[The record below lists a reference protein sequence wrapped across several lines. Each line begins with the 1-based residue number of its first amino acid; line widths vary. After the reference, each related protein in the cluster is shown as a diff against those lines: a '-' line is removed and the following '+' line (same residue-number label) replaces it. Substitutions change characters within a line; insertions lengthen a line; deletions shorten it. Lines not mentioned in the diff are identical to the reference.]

1 MILAVITALS
11 LLEAAGGL
19 DLVVRYAE
27 RILRGHPRWVT
38 ILAPLVTYALVFAS
52 GTQHVIYALLPVI
65 AEVARKA
72 GIRPE
77 RPLSISVIASQQ
89 GLIASPVSAVTAAL
103 VVTLAG
109 AVSLPQLLLI
119 VIPASL
125 IGLAAGT
132 LSVAFRGKE
141 LADDPGYQDLLARG
155 KVSDPAE
162 RPAPSAGARG
172 PAVVACAVFLA
183 AIVAVVLI
191 GIFPNLRPIYEQAG
205 EGVTET
211 GQVEMGRATMI
222 VMLAAAGL
230 LLLLARSDPEKAIK
244 GSVMKGGLTAVIS
257 ILGVSWMGSSFFEG
271 NRTVIV
277 SAISATVE
285 THPWVFA
292 AGLFVLSLLLFSQAA
307 AIAILGPVA
316 VAIGLPAPLH
326 RRRLPG
332 GERQL
337 LPAHLRNGAGR
348 RLLRPDRD
356 DAHRPLP
363 PQPQL
368 HAAGPGGD
376 GDEHRRRPRPRAMA
390 PVTAEDQRSFHGRS
404 SRSAISRAS
413 RLRSRSLRLASMM
426 TVKPSAGK
434 RSTTDRNPIVSPW
447 CQARPCPFHG
457 SRNQPKP

>member
-1 MILAVITALS
+1 MSLWLQLAVLLAAIVLGARRGGMALGPMGGIGLFVFVFLFGLPPGSPPGTVLGMILAVITALS

-27 RILRGHPRWVT
+27 RILRGNPRWITV
-38 ILAPLVTYALVFAS
+38 LAPLVTYALVFAS

-109 AVSLPQLLLI
+109 AVGLPQLLLV

-191 GIFPNLRPIYEQAG
+191 GIFPDLRPIYEQAG

-316 VAIGLPAPLH
+316 VAIGLPAPLIVGAYPAVNGNFF
-326 RRRLPG
+326 LPTYG
-332 GERQL
+332 TVLAAVSFDQTGTTRIGRYL
-337 LPAHLRNGAGR
+337 LNHSFMRPGLVATATSTVAALALARW
-348 RLLRPDRD
+348 LL
-356 DAHRPLP
+356 
-363 PQPQL
+363 
-368 HAAGPGGD
+368 
-376 GDEHRRRPRPRAMA
+376 
-390 PVTAEDQRSFHGRS
+390 
-404 SRSAISRAS
+404 
-413 RLRSRSLRLASMM
+413 
-426 TVKPSAGK
+426 
-434 RSTTDRNPIVSPW
+434 
-447 CQARPCPFHG
+447 
-457 SRNQPKP
+457 